1 MTSAVFSEM
10 VVRAPML
17 MVISIVPIYAIAY
30 LLGVLV
36 NLLHHDE
43 KRRADA
49 ARFLAQHPLTIR
61 RRRGR

>member
-1 MTSAVFSEM
+1 MTSAVLSEM

-17 MVISIVPIYAIAY
+17 LVISIVPIYAIAY

-49 ARFLAQHPLTIR
+49 ASFLAQHPLTIR

>member
-1 MTSAVFSEM
+1 MTSAVMSEM
-10 VVRAPML
+10 VVRAPMV

-30 LLGVLV
+30 LLGLLV

-49 ARFLAQHPLTIR
+49 AGFLAQHPLTIR